1 MARFIRSISS
11 TSRIY
16 PFGDP
21 GAPIVLY
28 SGPIAVDSTDSREGR
43 IFADLA
49 GDLQVRWSGTRAEG
63 WLNATDVK
71 LTIEPLHGAATTVPA
86 HLNSMRLGT
95 HPGSSVLGR
104 PAAAG

>member
-1 MARFIRSISS
+1 
-11 TSRIY
+11 
-16 PFGDP
+16 
-21 GAPIVLY
+21 VLY

-49 GDLQVRWSGTRAEG
+49 GDLQVRWSGARAEG